1 MRSAEDG
8 VTSLAGAETVRG
20 RRAAWI
26 SRARWFSLG
35 LAAPHPWVW
44 ALTVGLVFADA
55 AWLRGTGIEI
65 EGTGLWATFG
75 SVLAL
80 LLAAG
85 LLARVKSEP
94 KLRAMALSAACLIAF
109 TEAVAVFHYL
119 AATLGLPFAD
129 PRLAAAERALGF
141 DWAGYVG
148 FLAAHPSLSWWLAL
162 AYHSS
167 GPQIALVVIA
177 LSATARLGRLWAFVR
192 LYVALL
198 LCAILISAVMPAIG
212 PYAYYQP
219 SVVPTDHLDTVGA
232 VWHLEPLAKLR
243 NGTLTV
249 IALEDIRGLVTFPSF
264 HVCLA
269 AITAWALAPVPFLGP
284 VALLLN
290 AAVVVSAIGSG
301 GHYLP
306 DILAGGCLAMLA
318 LAIQVGPKRS
328 LLSWPGL
335 KPAVGGAVPK
345 LEGRVTL

>member
-1 MRSAEDG
+1 MLSAEESELRPVVG
-8 VTSLAGAETVRG
+8 KTVSRRGASWV
-20 RRAAWI
+20 
-26 SRARWFSLG
+26 SNARWFSIG

-44 ALTVGLVFADA
+44 ALIAGLVLVDA
-55 AWLRGTGIEI
+55 AWLLSAGIEI
-65 EGTGLWATFG
+65 ESTGLWITFG
-75 SVLAL
+75 LVSAL

-85 LLARVKSEP
+85 VLARVKSEP

-119 AATLGLPFAD
+119 AATLSLPFAD
-129 PRLAAAERALGF
+129 RGLAAAERALGF
-141 DWAGYVG
+141 DWTNYVG

-167 GPQIALVVIA
+167 GPQIALVVIV
-177 LSATARLGRLWAFVR
+177 LSATSRLGRLWAFVR

-198 LCAILISAVMPAIG
+198 LCAILISAVLPAVG

-219 SVVPTDHLDTVGA
+219 QVVPADHLDTVGA
-232 VWHLEPLAKLR
+232 VWHLEPLARLR
-243 NGTLTV
+243 NGTLKV

-269 AITAWALAPVPFLGP
+269 AITAWALAPVPLLGP
-284 VALLLN
+284 LALLLN
-290 AAVVVSAIGSG
+290 ALVVVSAIGSG

-318 LAIQVGPKRS
+318 LAIQVGPRRGP
-328 LLSWPGL
+328 LSWPGL
-335 KPAVGGAVPK
+335 RPAIGGSVPGF
-345 LEGRVTL
+345 EERSTL

>member
-1 MRSAEDG
+1 MITK
-8 VTSLAGAETVRG
+8 V
-20 RRAAWI
+20 
-26 SRARWFSLG
+26 RWFALG

-44 ALTVGLVFADA
+44 TLTAGLVVLDA
-55 AWLRGTGIEI
+55 FWLVAVGISI
-65 EGTGLWATFG
+65 ETHALWITFG
-75 SVLAL
+75 VVAAL

-85 LLARVKSEP
+85 VLARVRSEP

-119 AATLGLPFAD
+119 TATLSLSFTDRG
-129 PRLAAAERALGF
+129 LAAAERALGF
-141 DWAGYVG
+141 DWIGYVG
-148 FLAAHPSLSWWLAL
+148 FLAAHPDLSWWLAL

-177 LSATARLGRLWAFVR
+177 LSATSRLGRLWAFIR
-192 LYVALL
+192 LYVTLL
-198 LCAILISAVMPAIG
+198 MGAILISAVMPAVG

-219 SVVPTDHLDTVGA
+219 QVVPADQIDTVGA

-243 NGTLTV
+243 NGTLKI
-249 IALEDIRGLVTFPSF
+249 IALADIRGLVTFPSF

-269 AITAWALAPVPFLGP
+269 TITAWALAPVPMLGP
-284 VALLLN
+284 LALLLN

-318 LAIQVGPKRS
+318 LAIQVGLRRGP
-328 LLSWPGL
+328 LSWPGL
-335 KPAVGGAVPK
+335 RPAIGGSVPGF
-345 LEGRVTL
+345 EERSTL